1 MGGVRPYPKVT
12 CKPSRPRTFPSDGAW
27 RSLVARLL
35 WEQEVA
41 GSNPAAPM
49 TAIRRW
55 PEGFGELVR
64 PGATRRAARSG
75 SLRVSERPR
84 THGRERTERPSPQP
98 PQKRS
103 SRQAAAVFGG
113 AGVGRIVPLHGKEQP
128 GGTLGTSRFAPRTLR
143 QPSTA
148 MKNETSVFTRA
159 WGVGE

>member
-49 TAIRRW
+49 RPLADGHEDSLRSSDRA
-55 PEGFGELVR
+55 PPAVLHVR
-64 PGATRRAARSG
+64 APSPSRSG
-75 SLRVSERPR
+75 AGAWARAYGTP
-84 THGRERTERPSPQP
+84 
-98 PQKRS
+98 RS
-103 SRQAAAVFGG
+103 SAASEALEPTGSRRLWRRGGRSDCPFAWKGAAGGHAREIALRASDPSSAVYGD
-113 AGVGRIVPLHGKEQP
+113 E
-128 GGTLGTSRFAPRTLR
+128 
-143 QPSTA
+143 
-148 MKNETSVFTRA
+148 NETSVFTRA